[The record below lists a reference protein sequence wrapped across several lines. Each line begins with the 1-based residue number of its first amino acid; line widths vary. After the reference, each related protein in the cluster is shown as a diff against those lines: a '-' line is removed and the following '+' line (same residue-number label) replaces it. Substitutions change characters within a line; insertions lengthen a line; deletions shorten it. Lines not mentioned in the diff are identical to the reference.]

1 MAENNENIPQQ
12 PRACPKNCRQ
22 CSMAQQIFCATSLT
36 FGSYE
41 VMSKMMER
49 LERIETKIIT
59 LQGTGTELISPVTQ
73 EEAQGGAMQPPE
85 E

>member
-1 MAENNENIPQQ
+1 MAESNIPQQ
-12 PRACPKNCRQ
+12 ARACPKNCRQ

-49 LERIETKIIT
+49 LDQIETKVSA
-59 LQGTGTELISPVTQ
+59 LQGTETELISPVTENQ
-73 EEAQGGAMQPPE
+73 APGGIIQPPE

>member
-1 MAENNENIPQQ
+1 MEGQNNIPQQ

-41 VMSKMMER
+41 VMSKVMER
-49 LERIETKIIT
+49 LERIEARIST
-59 LQGTGTELISPVTQ
+59 LQGAETELISPVT
-73 EEAQGGAMQPPE
+73 ENEAPGGIIQPPE